1 MCLYKRRSSLDEDI
15 ITPYVSLLKCGL
27 MILEK
32 GYAWN
37 GPNFLAVHTERSIIG
52 SLPHDGGYQLIA
64 LGLLPEKYRISLDWL
79 QGELVAKPEEGKSVK
94 IILLNYWRRFR
105 GDYYF
110 ASVDLLGGRYS
121 HQVERILVICG

>member
-1 MCLYKRRSSLDEDI
+1 MMAD
-15 ITPYVSLLKCGL
+15 
-27 MILEK
+27 
-32 GYAWN
+32 
-37 GPNFLAVHTERSIIG
+37 
-52 SLPHDGGYQLIA
+52 QLIA

-79 QGELVAKPEEGKSVK
+79 LGELVAKPEEGKSVK
-94 IILLNYWRRFR
+94 IILLNYRRRFC